1 MSKAYL
7 DYFKEI
13 AEIPHGS
20 GNTAQIRDYCVAFAK
35 AHNLD
40 YYTDELNNVVIRK
53 PATQGFEAHDTVVLQ
68 GHLDMVCEK
77 DPDIEFDFT
86 KDALKLRTEGDF
98 LMATGTTLGGD
109 DGIAVAMMLSILA
122 SDSVQHPPLECV
134 FTTDEETGMY
144 GAAALDPKQVKGRKL
159 INIDS
164 EDEGIFTVGC
174 AGGAS
179 CEVILTAG
187 EDDVCDL
194 GNADNACDTECF
206 DKNSTVPVEI
216 TVSGLIGGHS
226 GVEINKGR
234 QNSNVVLFGLLSKM
248 IDKGFKFSLC
258 KMNGGSKDN
267 VITNNTTCV
276 VWFGKES
283 FGEDSALNDSCEISE
298 VISTLNDLAQGYVRE
313 VRVDTDPGLK
323 IEVKDLSVDAMNNL
337 SDEYSKVLSYDFTKT
352 VVSMLCEYPNGIQKM
367 SEDIDDLPQTSLNF
381 AVVSLEEGTLILRF
395 SVRSSVTQEKLDLVS
410 KLENISKKYGASFAS
425 DGDYPAWEFRKDS
438 RLRDTM
444 VSVFEMMYGKPPKVE
459 VIHAGLECGLL
470 SEKLEGLDAVSIG
483 PDLFDIHSPKER
495 LSLLSAERVYEF
507 VLKVLK
513 EL

>member
-1 MSKAYL
+1 MSKTYL

-122 SDSVQHPPLECV
+122 SDSVEHPPIECV

-144 GAAALDPKQVKGRKL
+144 GAAALDANEVKGRRL

-164 EDEGIFTVGC
+164 EAEGIFTVGC

-179 CEVILTAG
+179 CEVILTAS
-187 EDDVCDL
+187 EADVCELNYD
-194 GNADNACDTECF
+194 GAVSETG
-206 DKNSTVPVEI
+206 TVFAEI
-216 TVSGLIGGHS
+216 NVSGLIGGHS

-234 QNSNVVLFGLLSKM
+234 QNSNVILFGFLAKM
-248 IDKGFKFSLC
+248 LEKGLEFNLC
-258 KMNGGSKDN
+258 KISGGTKDN
-267 VITNNTTCV
+267 VITNKTTCV
-276 VWFGKES
+276 IAASENSVS
-283 FGEDSALNDSCEISE
+283 YLNELVNE
-298 VISTLNDLAQGYVRE
+298 YVGE
-313 VRVDTDPGLK
+313 VRVDTDPGLG
-323 IEVKDLSVDAMNNL
+323 IEISTLSLNEKRNVDSL
-337 SDEYSKVLSYDFTKT
+337 KLHCLTTEFTKT
-352 VVSMLCEYPNGIQKM
+352 VVEMLCEYPHGIQKM
-367 SEDIDDLPQTSLNF
+367 SDDIDDLPQTSLNF
-381 AVVSLEEGTLILRF
+381 AVVSLENGLLTLRF
-395 SVRSSVTQEKLDLVS
+395 SVRSAVTLEKEALVN
-410 KLENISKKYGASFAS
+410 KLEDISGKYGAAFSS
-425 DGDYPAWEFRKDS
+425 DGNYPAWEYRKDS
-438 RLRDTM
+438 PLRDTM
-444 VSVFEMMYGKPPKVE
+444 LSVFEDMYGKSPKIE

-470 SEKLEGLDAVSIG
+470 SEKLAGLDAVSIG

-495 LSLLSAERVYEF
+495 LSLSSAQRVYDF
-507 VLKVLK
+507 VLRVLK
-513 EL
+513 KL

>member
-35 AHNLD
+35 AHNLY

-122 SDSVQHPPLECV
+122 GDSVEHPPIECV
-134 FTTDEETGMY
+134 FTTDEETGMF
-144 GAAALDPKQVKGRKL
+144 GAAALDAKQVKGRKL

-187 EDDVCDL
+187 EDNVCEL
-194 GNADNACDTECF
+194 ENADKACGAECF
-206 DKNSTVPVEI
+206 DNNRDIFVEI

-248 IDKGFKFSLC
+248 IEKGFEFSLC

-267 VITNNTTCV
+267 VITNKTTCII
-276 VWFGKES
+276 S
-283 FGEDSALNDSCEISE
+283 FGDGSNSIDVAALNDLVQE
-298 VISTLNDLAQGYVRE
+298 YVNE
-313 VRVDTDPGLK
+313 VRVTTDPGLT
-323 IEVKDLSVDAMNNL
+323 IAVAPVSLNSECADTPFSSSHNL
-337 SDEYSKVLSYDFTKT
+337 TVDFTKT
-352 VVSMLCEYPNGIQKM
+352 VVSMLREYPHGIQKM
-367 SEDIDDLPQTSLNF
+367 SEDIENLPQTSLNF
-381 AVVSLEEGTLILRF
+381 AVVSLDKGTLVLRF

-410 KLENISKKYGASFAS
+410 RLEEISNKYGASFSS
-425 DGDYPAWEFRKDS
+425 DGDYPAWEYRKDS
-438 RLRDTM
+438 PLRDTM
-444 VSVFEMMYGKPPKVE
+444 VSVFEEMYGESPRVE
-459 VIHAGLECGLL
+459 VIHAGLECGLFC
-470 SEKLEGLDAVSIG
+470 EKLEGLDAVSIG
-483 PDLFDIHSPKER
+483 PDLFDIHSPKEK
-495 LSLLSAERVYEF
+495 LSLSSAQRVYEF

>member
-35 AHNLD
+35 AHDLD

-86 KDALKLRTEGDF
+86 KDAIKLRTEGDF

-122 SDSVQHPPLECV
+122 SDSVEHPPIECV
-134 FTTDEETGMY
+134 FTTDEETGMF
-144 GAAALDPKQVKGRKL
+144 GAAALDPTQVKGRKL

-187 EDDVCDL
+187 EDNVCEL
-194 GNADNACDTECF
+194 ENADKACDAECF
-206 DKNSTVPVEI
+206 DNNSNLLVEI

-226 GVEINKGR
+226 GIEINKGR

-248 IDKGFKFSLC
+248 I
-258 KMNGGSKDN
+258 
-267 VITNNTTCV
+267 
-276 VWFGKES
+276 
-283 FGEDSALNDSCEISE
+283 
-298 VISTLNDLAQGYVRE
+298 
-313 VRVDTDPGLK
+313 
-323 IEVKDLSVDAMNNL
+323 
-337 SDEYSKVLSYDFTKT
+337 
-352 VVSMLCEYPNGIQKM
+352 
-367 SEDIDDLPQTSLNF
+367 
-381 AVVSLEEGTLILRF
+381 
-395 SVRSSVTQEKLDLVS
+395 
-410 KLENISKKYGASFAS
+410 
-425 DGDYPAWEFRKDS
+425 
-438 RLRDTM
+438 
-444 VSVFEMMYGKPPKVE
+444 
-459 VIHAGLECGLL
+459 
-470 SEKLEGLDAVSIG
+470 
-483 PDLFDIHSPKER
+483 
-495 LSLLSAERVYEF
+495 
-507 VLKVLK
+507 
-513 EL
+513 

>member
-1 MSKAYL
+1 MSKTYL
-7 DYFKEI
+7 DYFNEI

-53 PATQGFEAHDTVVLQ
+53 PATQGFESHDTVVLQ

-122 SDSVQHPPLECV
+122 SDSVEHPPLECV
-134 FTTDEETGMY
+134 FTTDEETGMF
-144 GAAALDPKQVKGRKL
+144 GAVALDPKQVKGRKL

-187 EDDVCDL
+187 EDDVCEPEPD
-194 GNADNACDTECF
+194 
-206 DKNSTVPVEI
+206 SVVSVMHSSYVEI

-234 QNSNVVLFGLLSKM
+234 QNSNIVLFGLLLKM
-248 IDKGFKFSLC
+248 IEKGIKFSLC

-267 VITNNTTCV
+267 VITNKTACV
-276 VWFGKES
+276 IS
-283 FGEDSALNDSCEISE
+283 LCNDSNIIDISA
-298 VISTLNDLAQGYVRE
+298 LNDLAQEYVNE
-313 VRVDTDPGLK
+313 VRVDTDPGLV
-323 IEVKDLSVDAMNNL
+323 IEVKKVSADSLKDLL
-337 SDEYSKVLSYDFTKT
+337 DEYSKALSYEFTKT
-352 VVSMLCEYPNGIQKM
+352 VVSMLCEYPHGIQKM
-367 SEDIDDLPQTSLNF
+367 SEDIENLPQTSLNF
-381 AVVSLEEGTLILRF
+381 AVVSLDEGTLILRF
-395 SVRSSVTQEKLDLVS
+395 SVRSSVTQEKMELVDR
-410 KLENISKKYGASFAS
+410 LEEVSKKYGASFSS

-438 RLRDTM
+438 PLRDTM
-444 VSVFEMMYGKPPKVE
+444 VSVFEEMYGKSPKVE
-459 VIHAGLECGLL
+459 VIHAGLECGLFC
-470 SEKLEGLDAVSIG
+470 EKLEGLDAVSIG

-495 LSLLSAERVYEF
+495 LSLSSAQRVYEF